1 MVFVNQL
8 TTWVVQFQFSVVI
21 SRLMGGVPMAP
32 LTFLTAPQVSRKKEK
47 ASYHWLHMEKYDSL
61 VYLALG
67 GY

>member
-8 TTWVVQFQFSVVI
+8 TTWVGAVPVLSGYIQTY
-21 SRLMGGVPMAP
+21 GGGSHGPINIP
-32 LTFLTAPQVSRKKEK
+32 NCTPSIQKERKGQL
-47 ASYHWLHMEKYDSL
+47 SLHMEKYDSL